1 MAVTIYSMSFLYSH
15 LFNIKLE
22 NYFPFLASGIIGWTF
37 ISALILESSNA
48 FIESDPYI
56 KNNEVCMSMFI
67 MRIIL
72 RNFIIFLHNV
82 LVFFTVF
89 LIADVKVSLTIFMLL
104 PGLIIICTNA
114 MLWGSLLA
122 IIGTRYRDFAQII
135 VSLVQV
141 IFFLTPVMWMPTLLP
156 ERLQWIAAYNPFN
169 QFLNLIR
176 DPLLDVMIQT
186 NTVVIVSL
194 ATILG
199 FVLYAYFLG
208 KYKNKIVF
216 WL

>member
-1 MAVTIYSMSFLYSH
+1 
-15 LFNIKLE
+15 
-22 NYFPFLASGIIGWTF
+22 
-37 ISALILESSNA
+37 
-48 FIESDPYI
+48 
-56 KNNEVCMSMFI
+56 
-67 MRIIL
+67 
-72 RNFIIFLHNV
+72 
-82 LVFFTVF
+82 
-89 LIADVKVSLTIFMLL
+89 MLL